1 MRIAIGAVMKDEHP
15 YILEWVAYHRSL
27 GFELVIADNGG
38 SDDTS
43 RLLQALAQ
51 NGEIT
56 RIDLR
61 NLQQVQLKAYRAI
74 IRVAKK
80 QGVHILGFMD
90 VDEFFASQH
99 PIPLPSK
106 NNGVEHIAR
115 LFEVYSA
122 TQFSFHWRN
131 FGGKSLIKD
140 VSAPVLER
148 FINHSGSDFFQNVNV
163 KSFFTIASMTGP
175 SSYLALGSYVIS
187 SHWQWPARKRWY
199 QDGVKIDRYFPD
211 PARTSYTNGFI
222 LHFPIKTL
230 KEFEKRSRR
239 GDVVFKTNKYTQSYY
254 DSYNINTYETS
265 ISTELAIVLKASIER
280 LRLLVDLPAPINPQ
294 TVRQRIYS
302 NWISRGLSQ
311 VGGIQRQKM
320 ILKAWIWGG
329 IKKIGL

>member
-1 MRIAIGAVMKDEHP
+1 MRIAIGAVMKDEQP

-27 GFELVIADNGG
+27 GFELIIADNGG

-61 NLQQVQLKAYRAI
+61 NLRQVQLKAYRAI

-80 QGVHILGFMD
+80 QGVQILGFMD
-90 VDEFFASQH
+90 VDEFFAAHH

-106 NNGVEHIAR
+106 TNGVEHIAR

-131 FGGKSLIKD
+131 FGGKSSVQD
-140 VSAPVLER
+140 VAEPVLER
-148 FINHSGSDFFQNVNV
+148 FIHHSGSDFFQNVNV

-187 SHWQWPARKRWY
+187 SHWQWPSRKRWF
-199 QDGVKIDRYFPD
+199 QDGLKIDRYRPD
-211 PARTSYTNGFI
+211 PTRTSYSNGVI

-230 KEFEKRSRR
+230 SEFEKRFRR
-239 GDVVFKTNKYTQSYY
+239 GDVVFKKNKYTKSYY
-254 DSYNINTYETS
+254 DSYNVNTYETP
-265 ISTELAIVLKASIER
+265 ISTELTSMLKASINR
-280 LRLLVDLPAPINPQ
+280 LRLLVNHPASIEPQ
-294 TVRQRIYS
+294 TVLQRIYS

-320 ILKAWIWGG
+320 IFKAWIRCRL
-329 IKKIGL
+329 KKIGL